1 MRAREPSTAGPGRR
15 RALRAAAFAASLF
28 GCHQTQNPGSAADAA
43 TRTAD
48 AANDSLIAV
57 DAAPADALLFA
68 DGADGAAPAAGRVL
82 YPEGQLQS
90 PITQDL
96 ANRLAAI
103 AGQDNEAVFAKIGD
117 SMTATTSFVAC
128 FGSPGFDLG
137 AHTDLAGS
145 LAYFQSGDA
154 GGATPYARVSTAA
167 TGGWTTSD
175 VLTGA
180 PAALDGELAAIHPR
194 YGAVLL
200 GTNDVRTGR
209 TVDAFGTDLWNIVDN
224 MLATGTIPIMS
235 TMPAMHG
242 DPESNAHIPLF
253 NRVIRA
259 IAQGRSIPLVDFGL
273 ALSSL
278 ANEGISADGIHP
290 TVSPDGA
297 CALTSSGLA
306 YGYNV
311 RNLLTLEALD
321 RSHRARSGQAMDA
334 TAPRRVGSGTHADPF
349 RGPLPL
355 VDLADTRSGES
366 LFSAYPACGLTAS
379 GHEIVY
385 RLDLGAAT
393 AIDAVVVDR
402 GGVDVDVA
410 ILAGSLDPTSCVAT
424 GDRGAS
430 ATVGPGSVFIVV
442 DSRAPTSEG
451 EFLLVVQ

>member
-1 MRAREPSTAGPGRR
+1 
-15 RALRAAAFAASLF
+15 
-28 GCHQTQNPGSAADAA
+28 
-43 TRTAD
+43 
-48 AANDSLIAV
+48 
-57 DAAPADALLFA
+57 
-68 DGADGAAPAAGRVL
+68 
-82 YPEGQLQS
+82 
-90 PITQDL
+90 
-96 ANRLAAI
+96 
-103 AGQDNEAVFAKIGD
+103 
-117 SMTATTSFVAC
+117 
-128 FGSPGFDLG
+128 
-137 AHTDLAGS
+137 
-145 LAYFQSGDA
+145 
-154 GGATPYARVSTAA
+154 VSTAA

-175 VLTGA
+175 VLAGA
-180 PAALDGELAAIHPR
+180 PAPLDGELAAIHPR

-209 TVDAFGTDLWNIVDN
+209 TVDAFGTDLWNIVDD
-224 MLATGTIPIMS
+224 MLATGTIPIVS
-235 TMPAMHG
+235 TLPAMHG

-259 IAQGRSIPLVDFGL
+259 IAQGRSVPLVDFGL
-273 ALSSL
+273 SLSSL
-278 ANEGISADGIHP
+278 ANEGIGADGIHP

-321 RSHRARSGQAMDA
+321 RTHRARSGQAMDA
-334 TAPRRVGSGTHADPF
+334 TATRRVGSGTHADPF

-355 VDLADTRSGES
+355 VDLADTRAGES

-410 ILAGSLDPTSCVAT
+410 ILAGSLDVGTCVAT
-424 GDRGAS
+424 GDHGAS
-430 ATVGPGSVFIVV
+430 ATVGPGPVFIVV